1 MSKQFPKILTGLLA
15 LSICMLIAC
24 KAKKSERVLGATEK
38 QLVGTWYV
46 SKQLDTA
53 IYYVNGTYSTDTT
66 KEYTNFSTSNYITFK
81 SAVALNAGPGNPGLQ
96 CIDATYGLSTAAGG
110 AKPGSSVNSAYWFY
124 DDNLSELVISQ
135 AEYNIIK
142 LTSDTLVLEF
152 VTPYYA
158 GLSVYNFNRC
168 YLHK

>member
-1 MSKQFPKILTGLLA
+1 MNKQFPKILSGLLA
-15 LSICMLIAC
+15 LSIFVLFSC
-24 KAKKSERVLGATEK
+24 KAKKSERVLSATEK
-38 QLVGTWYV
+38 KLVGTWYV

-53 IYYVNGTYSTDTT
+53 IYYVNGVYSTDTT
-66 KEYTNFSTSNYITFK
+66 AEYTNFSTSNYITFK
-81 SAVALNAGPGNPGLQ
+81 SAVSLNAGAGNPGLQ
-96 CIDATYGLSTAAGG
+96 CIDATYGLSTAAGS
-110 AKPGSSVNSAYWFY
+110 AKPVSSVNSAYWFY

-152 VTPYYA
+152 ITPYYA
-158 GLSVYNFNRC
+158 GLSVYDFNWC